1 MRYLY
6 IVLTS
11 LLFLVAIMGI
21 VASACFD
28 PMDKYSIEVVL
39 NKPGIGHDIDK
50 LNSLENVVKLSD
62 NTYLYRSHLSKDVV
76 VIVSLQSVP
85 RLP

>member
-1 MRYLY
+1 M
-6 IVLTS
+6 
-11 LLFLVAIMGI
+11 
-21 VASACFD
+21 
-28 PMDKYSIEVVL
+28 EVVL